1 MRPLGARGVVR
12 APRWRQL
19 DIDARRRVALIRIAI
34 ISAAWALGEALVWQM
49 AVEGLGLVV
58 PALLA
63 VAAFFATRDVSSL
76 GGGDGDPT
84 YWRGRRIDKD
94 RWRH

>member
-1 MRPLGARGVVR
+1 MDGQQRF
-12 APRWRQL
+12 
-19 DIDARRRVALIRIAI
+19 ALIRIAI

-49 AVEGLGLVV
+49 DVAGLGLVV

-63 VAAFFATRDVSSL
+63 IAAFVATRDVSSL
-76 GGGDGDPT
+76 RGDDST
-84 YWRGRRIDKD
+84 YWRGRPIDRD

>member
-1 MRPLGARGVVR
+1 M
-12 APRWRQL
+12 
-19 DIDARRRVALIRIAI
+19 DARQRVALIRIAI
-34 ISAAWALGEALVWQM
+34 ISAAWALGEAFVWQM
-49 AVEGLGLVV
+49 AVAGLGLVV

-63 VAAFFATRDVSSL
+63 AAAFFATRDVSSF
-76 GGGDGDPT
+76 GGGDPT

>member
-1 MRPLGARGVVR
+1 MDG
-12 APRWRQL
+12 RQ
-19 DIDARRRVALIRIAI
+19 RVALIRIAI

-49 AVEGLGLVV
+49 AVAGLGLVV

-63 VAAFFATRDVSSL
+63 AAAFFATRDVSSL
-76 GGGDGDPT
+76 GGGGGDET
-84 YWRGRRIDKD
+84 YWRGRPIDRD

>member
-1 MRPLGARGVVR
+1 M
-12 APRWRQL
+12 
-19 DIDARRRVALIRIAI
+19 DARQRAALIRVPI

-63 VAAFFATRDVSSL
+63 AAAFFATRDVSSF
-76 GGGDGDPT
+76 GGGDDDPT

>member
-1 MRPLGARGVVR
+1 MDG
-12 APRWRQL
+12 RQ
-19 DIDARRRVALIRIAI
+19 RVALIRIVI

-49 AVEGLGLVV
+49 RVAGLGLIV

-63 VAAFFATRDVSSL
+63 AAAFVATRDASPF
-76 GGGDGDPT
+76 GGDDPT
-84 YWRGRRIDKD
+84 YWRGRPIDRD

>member
-1 MRPLGARGVVR
+1 M
-12 APRWRQL
+12 
-19 DIDARRRVALIRIAI
+19 DARQRVAIIRLAI

-49 AVEGLGLVV
+49 QVDGLGLVV

-63 VAAFFATRDVSSL
+63 AAAYIATRDVSPLS
-76 GGGDGDPT
+76 GGDAT
-84 YWRGRRIDKD
+84 YWRGRPIDKD